1 MSVRIE
7 LDKPQGA
14 FTNLDQI
21 SGKVIL
27 SILGPETVSA
37 ITIKL
42 EGESKS
48 VLAGSSNPRRNYD
61 KFEKESSRHEVHKE
75 VHKVSGCCW
84 TASDKG
90 LFFSPSS

>member
-7 LDKPQGA
+7 LDKPHGA

-21 SGKVIL
+21 SGKVVL

-37 ITIKL
+37 ITVKL

-61 KFEKESSRHEVHKE
+61 KFEKEGSRHEF
-75 VHKVSGCCW
+75 HKVSGCCW
-84 TASDKG
+84 TASDKR
-90 LFFSPSS
+90 LFFLPSS

>member
-14 FTNLDQI
+14 YTNLDQI

-48 VLAGSSNPRRNYD
+48 YLAGSSNPRRNYD
-61 KFEKESSRHEVHKE
+61 KFEKESSRHEVHK
-75 VHKVSGCCW
+75 VSGCCW
-84 TASDKG
+84 TASDQG
-90 LFFSPSS
+90 LFFLPSS